1 MHGAHGLIA
10 ALAEQKQRTKEKRK
24 TEKRKKQQ
32 AADYTDE
39 WYHMPGVDLA
49 FRTFY
54 VCTAK
59 WGVEGPKV

>member
-1 MHGAHGLIA
+1 M
-10 ALAEQKQRTKEKRK
+10 ALMGSLQRLRSKNKEQKKKEKQK
-24 TEKRKKQQ
+24 KGKKQQ